1 MLKSLPAHRLGRFRQ
16 SSNASLGASPRLFIT
31 GLTRGRAPVLPP
43 RTSARLEISMLIHP
57 SLIEKVSLDSREHN
71 TDVAAD
77 IKRSFAYVGPITVVS
92 HEPCVPEAPV
102 NNEMRLICRMSRPYW
117 TSEGEGDQ
125 MWDAMRTWLEAKAYK
140 VASTIANFNKSR
152 SEAGHQTVSYDRV
165 ELDMKPY
172 AFGIACAQG
181 DELPDM
187 VAVASRVR
195 ELLAQGVLPADMAGI
210 EAPAAVSLAEQVEKA
225 CVQAEAAAAATEAAE
240 GELTGEVAAT
250 AVDGGVV
257 EGGEPAVGEA
267 AGEGEVAGGENAGTQ
282 ADEAAEGEA
291 AQAKAEPADGESA
304 EAQAT
309 PAESLRLAGDKQSA
323 CDDAAEQPA
332 EGTVSAEGGEP
343 AGKDVP
349 ASEEQPTESEAPARL
364 KHASD
369 NLGSLDYTM
378 WDVRLADGTVR
389 TLDSVAGTWA

>member
-1 MLKSLPAHRLGRFRQ
+1 
-16 SSNASLGASPRLFIT
+16 
-31 GLTRGRAPVLPP
+31 
-43 RTSARLEISMLIHP
+43 MLIHP

-71 TDVAAD
+71 ADVAAD

-92 HEPCVPEAPV
+92 HEPVAPEAPV

-152 SEAGHQTVSYDRV
+152 SEAGYQTVSYDRV

-181 DELPDM
+181 DELPDV

-210 EAPAAVSLAEQVEKA
+210 EVPATASLAEQVEKA
-225 CVQAEAAAAATEAAE
+225 RVQAEAAAAA
-240 GELTGEVAAT
+240 
-250 AVDGGVV
+250 VV
-257 EGGEPAVGEA
+257 
-267 AGEGEVAGGENAGTQ
+267 AGEGEPTDGEVAEVQ
-282 ADEAAEGEA
+282 ADEAQAAPAEAGEA
-291 AQAKAEPADGESA
+291 AVASEGTA
-304 EAQAT
+304 
-309 PAESLRLAGDKQSA
+309 PAESEQPTENVE
-323 CDDAAEQPA
+323 AAE
-332 EGTVSAEGGEP
+332 
-343 AGKDVP
+343 KDVP
-349 ASEEQPTESEAPARL
+349 AGGEQLAEPEAPARL

-369 NLGSLDYTM
+369 NLASLDYTM

>member
-1 MLKSLPAHRLGRFRQ
+1 
-16 SSNASLGASPRLFIT
+16 
-31 GLTRGRAPVLPP
+31 
-43 RTSARLEISMLIHP
+43 MLIHP

-71 TDVAAD
+71 ADVAAD

-92 HEPCVPEAPV
+92 HEPCAPEAPV

-181 DELPDM
+181 DELPDV

-195 ELLAQGVLPADMAGI
+195 ELLAQGVLPADMAGV

-225 CVQAEAAAAATEAAE
+225 RVQAEAAAAAQ
-240 GELTGEVAAT
+240 
-250 AVDGGVV
+250 
-257 EGGEPAVGEA
+257 A
-267 AGEGEVAGGENAGTQ
+267 AGEGEPTDGEVAEVQ
-282 ADEAAEGEA
+282 ADEAQAASAKAGEA
-291 AQAKAEPADGESA
+291 EVASESTA
-304 EAQAT
+304 
-309 PAESLRLAGDKQSA
+309 PAESEQPTENVEAAEKEVPAGG
-323 CDDAAEQPA
+323 EQPA
-332 EGTVSAEGGEP
+332 EP
-343 AGKDVP
+343 
-349 ASEEQPTESEAPARL
+349 EAPARL

-369 NLGSLDYTM
+369 NLASLDYTM

-389 TLDSVAGTWA
+389 TLNSVAGTWA

>member
-1 MLKSLPAHRLGRFRQ
+1 
-16 SSNASLGASPRLFIT
+16 
-31 GLTRGRAPVLPP
+31 
-43 RTSARLEISMLIHP
+43 MLIHP

-71 TDVAAD
+71 ADVAAD
-77 IKRSFAYVGPITVVS
+77 IKRSFAYVGPIAVVS
-92 HEPCVPEAPV
+92 HEPVAPEAPV

-181 DELPDM
+181 DELPDV

-210 EAPAAVSLAEQVEKA
+210 EAPAATSLAEQVEKA
-225 CVQAEAAAAATEAAE
+225 RVQAEAAAAAEAA
-240 GELTGEVAAT
+240 GE
-250 AVDGGVV
+250 
-257 EGGEPAVGEA
+257 GEPAVGEA

-291 AQAKAEPADGESA
+291 AQAKAESADGENGEAQAAPVKSA
-304 EAQAT
+304 EAQAAPAKAAEAQAA

-332 EGTVSAEGGEP
+332 EDAVSADSVEP

-349 ASEEQPTESEAPARL
+349 AGEEQPTESETPARL

>member
-1 MLKSLPAHRLGRFRQ
+1 
-16 SSNASLGASPRLFIT
+16 
-31 GLTRGRAPVLPP
+31 
-43 RTSARLEISMLIHP
+43 MLIHP

-71 TDVAAD
+71 ADVAAD

-92 HEPCVPEAPV
+92 HEPCAPEAPV

-117 TSEGEGDQ
+117 TSEGDGDQ
-125 MWDAMRTWLEAKAYK
+125 MWEAMRTWLEAKAYK

-181 DELPDM
+181 DELPDV

-195 ELLAQGVLPADMAGI
+195 ELLAQGVLPADMTGI
-210 EAPAAVSLAEQVEKA
+210 EAPTAASLAEQVEDA
-225 CVQAEAAAAATEAAE
+225 RVQAEAETAAAA
-240 GELTGEVAAT
+240 
-250 AVDGGVV
+250 
-257 EGGEPAVGEA
+257 A
-267 AGEGEVAGGENAGTQ
+267 AGEGEGVQGE
-282 ADEAAEGEA
+282 ADEAQG
-291 AQAKAEPADGESA
+291 AQDEDA
-304 EAQAT
+304 EAQAACEAAAPT
-309 PAESLRLAGDKQSA
+309 SGEQPVENAGDVSAGDEKPAE
-323 CDDAAEQPA
+323 P
-332 EGTVSAEGGEP
+332 
-343 AGKDVP
+343 
-349 ASEEQPTESEAPARL
+349 EAPARL

-369 NLGSLDYTM
+369 NLASLDYTM

>member
-1 MLKSLPAHRLGRFRQ
+1 
-16 SSNASLGASPRLFIT
+16 
-31 GLTRGRAPVLPP
+31 
-43 RTSARLEISMLIHP
+43 MLIHP
-57 SLIEKVSLDSREHN
+57 SLIEKVSLDFREHN
-71 TDVAAD
+71 ADVAAD

-92 HEPCVPEAPV
+92 HEPCAPEVPV

-172 AFGIACAQG
+172 AFGIACTQG
-181 DELPDM
+181 DELPDV

-195 ELLAQGVLPADMAGI
+195 ELLAQGVLPADMVGI
-210 EAPAAVSLAEQVEKA
+210 EAPAAASLAEQVENA
-225 CVQAEAAAAATEAAE
+225 RVQVEAAAAAEAAE
-240 GELTGEVAAT
+240 
-250 AVDGGVV
+250 
-257 EGGEPAVGEA
+257 GEPAVGEA

-349 ASEEQPTESEAPARL
+349 ASEEQPTESETPARL

>member
-1 MLKSLPAHRLGRFRQ
+1 
-16 SSNASLGASPRLFIT
+16 
-31 GLTRGRAPVLPP
+31 
-43 RTSARLEISMLIHP
+43 MLIHP

-92 HEPCVPEAPV
+92 HEPCAPEAPV

-140 VASTIANFNKSR
+140 VASTIANFNTSR

-181 DELPDM
+181 DELPDV

-210 EAPAAVSLAEQVEKA
+210 EAPAAASLAEQVEKA
-225 CVQAEAAAAATEAAE
+225 RVQAEAAAAA
-240 GELTGEVAAT
+240 
-250 AVDGGVV
+250 AV
-257 EGGEPAVGEA
+257 
-267 AGEGEVAGGENAGTQ
+267 AGEGEPTNGEVAEVQ
-282 ADEAAEGEA
+282 ADDAQAAPAEAGEA
-291 AQAKAEPADGESA
+291 EVASEGTA
-304 EAQAT
+304 
-309 PAESLRLAGDKQSA
+309 PAES
-323 CDDAAEQPA
+323 EQPT
-332 EGTVSAEGGEP
+332 ENVEP
-343 AGKDVP
+343 AEKDVP
-349 ASEEQPTESEAPARL
+349 ASEEQPAEPEAPARL

>member
-1 MLKSLPAHRLGRFRQ
+1 
-16 SSNASLGASPRLFIT
+16 
-31 GLTRGRAPVLPP
+31 
-43 RTSARLEISMLIHP
+43 MLIHP
-57 SLIEKVSLDSREHN
+57 SLIEKASLDSREHN
-71 TDVAAD
+71 ADVAAD

-92 HEPCVPEAPV
+92 HEPAAPEAPV

-181 DELPDM
+181 DELPDV

-210 EAPAAVSLAEQVEKA
+210 EVPAAASLAEQVEKA
-225 CVQAEAAAAATEAAE
+225 RVQAEAAAAAAVAGE
-240 GELTGEVAAT
+240 GELAGEVAAA

-257 EGGEPAVGEA
+257 EGSEPAV
-267 AGEGEVAGGENAGTQ
+267 GEGEVAGGENAGTQ

-291 AQAKAEPADGESA
+291 AQTKVEPADGEGAEAQAAPAKAA

-309 PAESLRLAGDKQSA
+309 PAESLRLSGDKQSA

-332 EGTVSAEGGEP
+332 ENAVSADSVEP

-349 ASEEQPTESEAPARL
+349 ASGEQPAEPEAPARL

-378 WDVRLADGTVR
+378 WDVRLADGTVC

>member
-1 MLKSLPAHRLGRFRQ
+1 
-16 SSNASLGASPRLFIT
+16 
-31 GLTRGRAPVLPP
+31 
-43 RTSARLEISMLIHP
+43 MLIHP

-71 TDVAAD
+71 ADVAAD
-77 IKRSFAYVGPITVVS
+77 IKRSFAYVGPITVVA
-92 HEPCVPEAPV
+92 HEPSAPEVPV

-117 TSEGEGDQ
+117 TSEGDGAQ

-181 DELPDM
+181 DELPDV

-210 EAPAAVSLAEQVEKA
+210 EAPAAASLAEQVENA
-225 CVQAEAAAAATEAAE
+225 RVQAEAAAAA
-240 GELTGEVAAT
+240 AT
-250 AVDGGVV
+250 
-257 EGGEPAVGEA
+257 A
-267 AGEGEVAGGENAGTQ
+267 AGEGEAVQGE
-282 ADEAAEGEA
+282 ADEAQGTPIEADEDQGAEAAAVPAEGAEIQANEA
-291 AQAKAEPADGESA
+291 TEGEVAQAKGESADDEGA
-304 EAQAT
+304 EAQAVPAKAAEAQAA
-309 PAESLRLAGDKQSA
+309 PAESLKLSGDKQSA

-332 EGTVSAEGGEP
+332 ENAEDAE
-343 AGKDVP
+343 KDVP
-349 ASEEQPTESEAPARL
+349 AGDEKPAEPEAPARL

-369 NLGSLDYTM
+369 NLASLDYTM
-378 WDVRLADGTVR
+378 WDVHLADGSVR

>member
-1 MLKSLPAHRLGRFRQ
+1 
-16 SSNASLGASPRLFIT
+16 
-31 GLTRGRAPVLPP
+31 
-43 RTSARLEISMLIHP
+43 MLIHP

-71 TDVAAD
+71 ADVAAD

-92 HEPCVPEAPV
+92 HEPCAPEAPV

-181 DELPDM
+181 DELPDV

-195 ELLAQGVLPADMAGI
+195 ELLVQGVLPADMAGI

-225 CVQAEAAAAATEAAE
+225 RVQAEAAAAAEDAAE
-240 GELTGEVAAT
+240 GEPTDGEVA
-250 AVDGGVV
+250 
-257 EGGEPAVGEA
+257 
-267 AGEGEVAGGENAGTQ
+267 EVQ
-282 ADEAAEGEA
+282 ADEAQAAPAGAGEA
-291 AQAKAEPADGESA
+291 EVASEGTA
-304 EAQAT
+304 
-309 PAESLRLAGDKQSA
+309 PAES
-323 CDDAAEQPA
+323 EQPT
-332 EGTVSAEGGEP
+332 ENVEP

-349 ASEEQPTESEAPARL
+349 AGGEQPADPEAPARL

>member
-1 MLKSLPAHRLGRFRQ
+1 
-16 SSNASLGASPRLFIT
+16 
-31 GLTRGRAPVLPP
+31 
-43 RTSARLEISMLIHP
+43 MLIHP

-92 HEPCVPEAPV
+92 HEPCAPEAPV

-172 AFGIACAQG
+172 AFGIACAQS
-181 DELPDM
+181 DELPDV

-225 CVQAEAAAAATEAAE
+225 RVQAEAAAVAGE
-240 GELTGEVAAT
+240 GELTGEVAVA
-250 AVDGGVV
+250 AADGGVA
-257 EGGEPAVGEA
+257 EGGELAGGEA
-267 AGEGEVAGGENAGTQ
+267 AGEGEVAGGKSVGTQ

-291 AQAKAEPADGESA
+291 AQTKVEPADGENGEAQAVPAKAA
-304 EAQAT
+304 EAQAA
-309 PAESLRLAGDKQSA
+309 PAESLRLSGDEQSA
-323 CDDAAEQPA
+323 CDDAAERPA
-332 EGTVSAEGGEP
+332 EDAVSAEPAEP

-349 ASEEQPTESEAPARL
+349 ASGEQPVEPEAPACL

-369 NLGSLDYTM
+369 NLASLDYTM

>member
-1 MLKSLPAHRLGRFRQ
+1 
-16 SSNASLGASPRLFIT
+16 
-31 GLTRGRAPVLPP
+31 
-43 RTSARLEISMLIHP
+43 MLIHP

-71 TDVAAD
+71 ADVAAD
-77 IKRSFAYVGPITVVS
+77 IKRSFAYVGPITVAS
-92 HEPCVPEAPV
+92 HEPCAPEAPV

-181 DELPDM
+181 DELPDV

-210 EAPAAVSLAEQVEKA
+210 EAPAAASLAEQVEKA
-225 CVQAEAAAAATEAAE
+225 RVQAEAAAAAAVAGE
-240 GELTGEVAAT
+240 GEPTGEVVVAA
-250 AVDGGVV
+250 AVDGGAA
-257 EGGEPAVGEA
+257 EGDEPAGGEA
-267 AGEGEVAGGENAGTQ
+267 AGESELAGGKSVGIQ
-282 ADEAAEGEA
+282 ADETAEGEA
-291 AQAKAEPADGESA
+291 AQAKVEPADGESA
-304 EAQAT
+304 EAQAVPVKPAEAQAV

-323 CDDAAEQPA
+323 CDDAAEQSA
-332 EGTVSAEGGEP
+332 EGTVSAEGCEP

-349 ASEEQPTESEAPARL
+349 AGGEQPAEPEAPARL

>member
-1 MLKSLPAHRLGRFRQ
+1 
-16 SSNASLGASPRLFIT
+16 
-31 GLTRGRAPVLPP
+31 
-43 RTSARLEISMLIHP
+43 MLIHP

-71 TDVAAD
+71 ADVAAD

-152 SEAGHQTVSYDRV
+152 NEAGHQTVSYDRV

-181 DELPDM
+181 DELPDV

-225 CVQAEAAAAATEAAE
+225 RVQAEAAAAAAGNVAEAAPAKE
-240 GELTGEVAAT
+240 GE
-250 AVDGGVV
+250 
-257 EGGEPAVGEA
+257 
-267 AGEGEVAGGENAGTQ
+267 
-282 ADEAAEGEA
+282 
-291 AQAKAEPADGESA
+291 
-304 EAQAT
+304 
-309 PAESLRLAGDKQSA
+309 
-323 CDDAAEQPA
+323 
-332 EGTVSAEGGEP
+332 
-343 AGKDVP
+343 
-349 ASEEQPTESEAPARL
+349 
-364 KHASD
+364 
-369 NLGSLDYTM
+369 
-378 WDVRLADGTVR
+378 
-389 TLDSVAGTWA
+389 

>member
-1 MLKSLPAHRLGRFRQ
+1 
-16 SSNASLGASPRLFIT
+16 
-31 GLTRGRAPVLPP
+31 
-43 RTSARLEISMLIHP
+43 MLIHP

-92 HEPCVPEAPV
+92 HEPAAPEAPV

-172 AFGIACAQG
+172 AFGIACARG
-181 DELPDM
+181 DELPDV

-225 CVQAEAAAAATEAAE
+225 RVQAEAAAAAEAAE

-250 AVDGGVV
+250 AVDGGTA
-257 EGGEPAVGEA
+257 EGGEPAAGEA
-267 AGEGEVAGGENAGTQ
+267 AGEGEMAAGESAGTQ

-291 AQAKAEPADGESA
+291 VQAKAEPADGENGEAQAVPVTSA

-323 CDDAAEQPA
+323 YDDAAKQPA
-332 EGTVSAEGGEP
+332 EDTVSAEGGEP

-349 ASEEQPTESEAPARL
+349 AGGEQPAEPEAPARL

>member
-1 MLKSLPAHRLGRFRQ
+1 
-16 SSNASLGASPRLFIT
+16 
-31 GLTRGRAPVLPP
+31 
-43 RTSARLEISMLIHP
+43 MLIHP

-71 TDVAAD
+71 ADVAAD

-92 HEPCVPEAPV
+92 HEPAAPEAPV
-102 NNEMRLICRMSRPYW
+102 NNEMRLICRMGRPYW
-117 TSEGEGDQ
+117 TSEGEGNQ
-125 MWDAMRTWLEAKAYK
+125 MWDAMRAWLEAKAYK

-152 SEAGHQTVSYDRV
+152 GEAGHQTVSYDRV

-181 DELPDM
+181 DELPDV

-210 EAPAAVSLAEQVEKA
+210 EAPAAASLAEQVEKA
-225 CVQAEAAAAATEAAE
+225 RVQAEAAAAAVVARE
-240 GELTGEVAAT
+240 G
-250 AVDGGVV
+250 
-257 EGGEPAVGEA
+257 
-267 AGEGEVAGGENAGTQ
+267 
-282 ADEAAEGEA
+282 
-291 AQAKAEPADGESA
+291 EPADGEVA
-304 EAQAT
+304 EVQADEAQAAPAEAGEAEVASEGT
-309 PAESLRLAGDKQSA
+309 APAESEQSA
-323 CDDAAEQPA
+323 ENVEAVREDAPADDEQPA
-332 EGTVSAEGGEP
+332 EP
-343 AGKDVP
+343 
-349 ASEEQPTESEAPARL
+349 EAPARL

>member
-1 MLKSLPAHRLGRFRQ
+1 
-16 SSNASLGASPRLFIT
+16 
-31 GLTRGRAPVLPP
+31 
-43 RTSARLEISMLIHP
+43 MLIHP

-71 TDVAAD
+71 ADVAAD

-92 HEPCVPEAPV
+92 HEPCAPEAPV

-181 DELPDM
+181 DELPDV

-195 ELLAQGVLPADMAGI
+195 ELLAQGVLPADMAGV
-210 EAPAAVSLAEQVEKA
+210 EAPAAASLAEQVEKA
-225 CVQAEAAAAATEAAE
+225 RVQAEAAAAA
-240 GELTGEVAAT
+240 
-250 AVDGGVV
+250 
-257 EGGEPAVGEA
+257 
-267 AGEGEVAGGENAGTQ
+267 
-282 ADEAAEGEA
+282 EAAEGEA
-291 AQAKAEPADGESA
+291 AQAKVEPANGESAGAQAASAKAA
-304 EAQAT
+304 EAQAV
-309 PAESLRLAGDKQSA
+309 PAESIRLSGDEQSA

-332 EGTVSAEGGEP
+332 EDAVPAEGGEP
-343 AGKDVP
+343 VEKEVP
-349 ASEEQPTESEAPARL
+349 ASEEQPAEPEAPARL

>member
-1 MLKSLPAHRLGRFRQ
+1 
-16 SSNASLGASPRLFIT
+16 
-31 GLTRGRAPVLPP
+31 
-43 RTSARLEISMLIHP
+43 MLIHP

-92 HEPCVPEAPV
+92 HEPAAPEAPV

-140 VASTIANFNKSR
+140 VASTIANFNTSR

-181 DELPDM
+181 DELPDV

-210 EAPAAVSLAEQVEKA
+210 EAPAAASLAEQVEKA
-225 CVQAEAAAAATEAAE
+225 RVQAEAAA
-240 GELTGEVAAT
+240 V
-250 AVDGGVV
+250 
-257 EGGEPAVGEA
+257 
-267 AGEGEVAGGENAGTQ
+267 AGEG
-282 ADEAAEGEA
+282 
-291 AQAKAEPADGESA
+291 EPADGEVA
-304 EAQAT
+304 EVQADEAQAAPAEAGEAEVASEGT
-309 PAESLRLAGDKQSA
+309 APAESEQSA
-323 CDDAAEQPA
+323 ENVEAAREDAPADDEQPA
-332 EGTVSAEGGEP
+332 E
-343 AGKDVP
+343 
-349 ASEEQPTESEAPARL
+349 SEVPARL

>member
-1 MLKSLPAHRLGRFRQ
+1 
-16 SSNASLGASPRLFIT
+16 
-31 GLTRGRAPVLPP
+31 
-43 RTSARLEISMLIHP
+43 MLIHP

-71 TDVAAD
+71 ADVAAD

-92 HEPCVPEAPV
+92 HEPCAPEAPV

-172 AFGIACAQG
+172 AFGIACVQG
-181 DELPDM
+181 DELPDV

-195 ELLAQGVLPADMAGI
+195 ELLAQGVLPADMAGV
-210 EAPAAVSLAEQVEKA
+210 EAPAAASLAEQVEKA
-225 CVQAEAAAAATEAAE
+225 RVQAEAAAAAQ
-240 GELTGEVAAT
+240 
-250 AVDGGVV
+250 
-257 EGGEPAVGEA
+257 A
-267 AGEGEVAGGENAGTQ
+267 AGEGEPTDGEVAEVQ
-282 ADEAAEGEA
+282 ADEAQAAPAEAGEA
-291 AQAKAEPADGESA
+291 EVASESTA
-304 EAQAT
+304 
-309 PAESLRLAGDKQSA
+309 PAESEQPTENVEAAEKDAPAGG
-323 CDDAAEQPA
+323 EQPA
-332 EGTVSAEGGEP
+332 EP
-343 AGKDVP
+343 
-349 ASEEQPTESEAPARL
+349 EAPARL

-369 NLGSLDYTM
+369 NLASLDYTM

>member
-1 MLKSLPAHRLGRFRQ
+1 
-16 SSNASLGASPRLFIT
+16 
-31 GLTRGRAPVLPP
+31 
-43 RTSARLEISMLIHP
+43 MLIHP

-92 HEPCVPEAPV
+92 HEPAAPEAPV

-181 DELPDM
+181 DELPDV

-225 CVQAEAAAAATEAAE
+225 RVQAEAAAAAAVA
-240 GELTGEVAAT
+240 GE
-250 AVDGGVV
+250 
-257 EGGEPAVGEA
+257 GEPAVGEA

-304 EAQAT
+304 EVQAT

-332 EGTVSAEGGEP
+332 EDAVSAEGGEP

-349 ASEEQPTESEAPARL
+349 AGGEQPAEPEAPARL

>member
-1 MLKSLPAHRLGRFRQ
+1 
-16 SSNASLGASPRLFIT
+16 
-31 GLTRGRAPVLPP
+31 
-43 RTSARLEISMLIHP
+43 MLIHP

-71 TDVAAD
+71 ADVVAD

-92 HEPCVPEAPV
+92 NEPAAPEAPV

-172 AFGIACAQG
+172 AFGIACAQS
-181 DELPDM
+181 DELPDV

-210 EAPAAVSLAEQVEKA
+210 EVPAAASLAEQVEKA
-225 CVQAEAAAAATEAAE
+225 RVQAEAAAAAAVAGE

-250 AVDGGVV
+250 SVDGGAA
-257 EGGEPAVGEA
+257 EGDEPA
-267 AGEGEVAGGENAGTQ
+267 GGKSAGTQ
-282 ADEAAEGEA
+282 ADEAAEGAGTQADETAEGEA
-291 AQAKAEPADGESA
+291 AQAQVEPADGEAAEVQAAPVKPA
-304 EAQAT
+304 EAQVA
-309 PAESLRLAGDKQSA
+309 PAESLMLAGDKQSV
-323 CDDAAEQPA
+323 CDDAAEHPA
-332 EGTVSAEGGEP
+332 EDAVSVEGGEP

-349 ASEEQPTESEAPARL
+349 ASEEQPTEPEAPARL

>member
-1 MLKSLPAHRLGRFRQ
+1 
-16 SSNASLGASPRLFIT
+16 
-31 GLTRGRAPVLPP
+31 
-43 RTSARLEISMLIHP
+43 MLIHP

-71 TDVAAD
+71 ADVAAD

-92 HEPCVPEAPV
+92 HEPCAPEAPV

-181 DELPDM
+181 DELPDV

-210 EAPAAVSLAEQVEKA
+210 EAPAAASLAEQVENA
-225 CVQAEAAAAATEAAE
+225 RVQAEAETAAAAAAGE
-240 GELTGEVAAT
+240 GELTGEIAAT
-250 AVDGGVV
+250 AVDGGVA
-257 EGGEPAVGEA
+257 EGGESAVGEA
-267 AGEGEVAGGENAGTQ
+267 AGEYGGKLADGKSAGTQ

-291 AQAKAEPADGESA
+291 AQAKVEPADDEGA
-304 EAQAT
+304 EAQAVPAKAAEAQAA
-309 PAESLRLAGDKQSA
+309 PAESLKLSGDKQSA
-323 CDDAAEQPA
+323 CDDAAEQPVEDA
-332 EGTVSAEGGEP
+332 ASAEGAEVAGEDAFASDKKPAEP
-343 AGKDVP
+343 A
-349 ASEEQPTESEAPARL
+349 APARL
-364 KHASD
+364 RHASD
-369 NLGSLDYTM
+369 NLTSLDYTM
-378 WDVRLADGTVR
+378 WDVRLADGSVR

>member
-1 MLKSLPAHRLGRFRQ
+1 
-16 SSNASLGASPRLFIT
+16 
-31 GLTRGRAPVLPP
+31 
-43 RTSARLEISMLIHP
+43 MLIHP

-71 TDVAAD
+71 ADVAAD

-92 HEPCVPEAPV
+92 HEPCAPGAPA

-181 DELPDM
+181 DELPDV

-195 ELLAQGVLPADMAGI
+195 ELLAQGVLPADMTGI
-210 EAPAAVSLAEQVEKA
+210 EAPAAASLAEQVEKA
-225 CVQAEAAAAATEAAE
+225 RVQAEAAAAAAVAGE
-240 GELTGEVAAT
+240 GELSGEVAAI
-250 AVDGGVV
+250 AADGGVA
-257 EGGEPAVGEA
+257 EGGELAGGEA
-267 AGEGEVAGGENAGTQ
+267 AGESELAGGKSAGTQ

-291 AQAKAEPADGESA
+291 AQTKVEPADGENGEVQAAPVKPA
-304 EAQAT
+304 EAQPA
-309 PAESLRLAGDKQSA
+309 PAESLKLSGDKQSA

-332 EGTVSAEGGEP
+332 EDAVPAEGGEP
-343 AGKDVP
+343 VEKEVP
-349 ASEEQPTESEAPARL
+349 AGGEQPAEPEAPARL

>member
-1 MLKSLPAHRLGRFRQ
+1 
-16 SSNASLGASPRLFIT
+16 
-31 GLTRGRAPVLPP
+31 
-43 RTSARLEISMLIHP
+43 MLIHP

-71 TDVAAD
+71 ADVAAD

-92 HEPCVPEAPV
+92 HEPAAPEAPV
-102 NNEMRLICRMSRPYW
+102 NNEMRLICRMGRPYW

-140 VASTIANFNKSR
+140 VASTIANFNTSR

-181 DELPDM
+181 DELPDV

-210 EAPAAVSLAEQVEKA
+210 EAPAAASLAEQVEKA
-225 CVQAEAAAAATEAAE
+225 RVQAAAAAVAGE
-240 GELTGEVAAT
+240 GELTGEVAAA

-267 AGEGEVAGGENAGTQ
+267 AGESELAGGKSAGTQ
-282 ADEAAEGEA
+282 ADETAEGEA
-291 AQAKAEPADGESA
+291 AQAQVEPADGESA
-304 EAQAT
+304 EAQAAPVKPAEAQVA

-323 CDDAAEQPA
+323 CDDAAEHPA
-332 EGTVSAEGGEP
+332 EDAVSAEGGEP

-349 ASEEQPTESEAPARL
+349 AGDEQPAEPEAPARL

>member
-1 MLKSLPAHRLGRFRQ
+1 
-16 SSNASLGASPRLFIT
+16 
-31 GLTRGRAPVLPP
+31 
-43 RTSARLEISMLIHP
+43 MLIHP
-57 SLIEKVSLDSREHN
+57 SLIEKVSLDFREHN
-71 TDVAAD
+71 ADVAAD

-92 HEPCVPEAPV
+92 HEPCAPEVPV

-172 AFGIACAQG
+172 AYGIACTQG
-181 DELPDM
+181 DELPDV

-195 ELLAQGVLPADMAGI
+195 ELLAQGVLPADMVGI
-210 EAPAAVSLAEQVEKA
+210 EAPAAASLAEQVENA
-225 CVQAEAAAAATEAAE
+225 RVQVEAAAAAEAAE
-240 GELTGEVAAT
+240 
-250 AVDGGVV
+250 
-257 EGGEPAVGEA
+257 GEPAVGEA

-349 ASEEQPTESEAPARL
+349 ASEEQPTESETPARL

>member
-1 MLKSLPAHRLGRFRQ
+1 
-16 SSNASLGASPRLFIT
+16 
-31 GLTRGRAPVLPP
+31 
-43 RTSARLEISMLIHP
+43 MLIHP

-71 TDVAAD
+71 ADVAAD

-92 HEPCVPEAPV
+92 HEPAAPEAPV

-152 SEAGHQTVSYDRV
+152 SEAGHRTVSYDRV

-181 DELPDM
+181 DELPDV

-210 EAPAAVSLAEQVEKA
+210 EAPAAASLAEQVEKA
-225 CVQAEAAAAATEAAE
+225 RVQAETAAAAAEAAK
-240 GELTGEVAAT
+240 GEPTDGEVA
-250 AVDGGVV
+250 
-257 EGGEPAVGEA
+257 
-267 AGEGEVAGGENAGTQ
+267 EVQ
-282 ADEAAEGEA
+282 ADEAQAAPAEAGEA
-291 AQAKAEPADGESA
+291 EVASEGTA
-304 EAQAT
+304 
-309 PAESLRLAGDKQSA
+309 PAESEQPTENVE
-323 CDDAAEQPA
+323 AAE
-332 EGTVSAEGGEP
+332 
-343 AGKDVP
+343 KDVP
-349 ASEEQPTESEAPARL
+349 ASDEQPAESEAPARL

-369 NLGSLDYTM
+369 NLGSLDYTR

>member
-1 MLKSLPAHRLGRFRQ
+1 
-16 SSNASLGASPRLFIT
+16 
-31 GLTRGRAPVLPP
+31 
-43 RTSARLEISMLIHP
+43 MLIHP

-71 TDVAAD
+71 ADVAAD
-77 IKRSFAYVGPITVVS
+77 IKRSFAYVGPITVVA
-92 HEPCVPEAPV
+92 HEPCAPEAPV

-181 DELPDM
+181 DELPDV

-210 EAPAAVSLAEQVEKA
+210 EAPAAASLAEQVENA
-225 CVQAEAAAAATEAAE
+225 RVQAEAETAAAA
-240 GELTGEVAAT
+240 
-250 AVDGGVV
+250 
-257 EGGEPAVGEA
+257 A
-267 AGEGEVAGGENAGTQ
+267 AGEGEPAQ
-282 ADEAAEGEA
+282 GEA
-291 AQAKAEPADGESA
+291 TEAQAAQGEDAEVQGAQGEDACENA
-304 EAQAT
+304 EAQAVPAKAAEAQAA
-309 PAESLRLAGDKQSA
+309 PAESLKLSGDKQSA
-323 CDDAAEQPA
+323 CDDAAEQPVEDAASA
-332 EGTVSAEGGEP
+332 EGTEVAGEDASASDKKPGEP
-343 AGKDVP
+343 
-349 ASEEQPTESEAPARL
+349 EAPARL

-369 NLGSLDYTM
+369 NLASLDYTM
-378 WDVRLADGTVR
+378 WDVRLADGSVR

>member
-1 MLKSLPAHRLGRFRQ
+1 
-16 SSNASLGASPRLFIT
+16 
-31 GLTRGRAPVLPP
+31 
-43 RTSARLEISMLIHP
+43 MLIHP

-71 TDVAAD
+71 ADVAAD

-92 HEPCVPEAPV
+92 HEPCAPEAPV

-181 DELPDM
+181 DELPDV

-225 CVQAEAAAAATEAAE
+225 RVQAEAAAAAAEAAE
-240 GELTGEVAAT
+240 
-250 AVDGGVV
+250 
-257 EGGEPAVGEA
+257 GEPAVGEA
-267 AGEGEVAGGENAGTQ
+267 AGEGEMAAGKSAGTQ

-291 AQAKAEPADGESA
+291 AQAKVEPADGESA
-304 EAQAT
+304 EAQAAPAEAAEAQAA

-323 CDDAAEQPA
+323 CDDAVEQPF
-332 EGTVSAEGGEP
+332 EDTVSAEGGEP

-349 ASEEQPTESEAPARL
+349 ASEEQPTEPEAPACL

>member
-1 MLKSLPAHRLGRFRQ
+1 
-16 SSNASLGASPRLFIT
+16 
-31 GLTRGRAPVLPP
+31 
-43 RTSARLEISMLIHP
+43 MLIHP

-71 TDVAAD
+71 ADVAAD

-225 CVQAEAAAAATEAAE
+225 RVQAEAAAAAEAAE
-240 GELTGEVAAT
+240 
-250 AVDGGVV
+250 
-257 EGGEPAVGEA
+257 GEPAVGEA

-291 AQAKAEPADGESA
+291 AQTKVEPADGESA
-304 EAQAT
+304 EAQAV
-309 PAESLRLAGDKQSA
+309 PAESLRLVGDKQSA

-332 EGTVSAEGGEP
+332 EDTVSAEGGEP

-349 ASEEQPTESEAPARL
+349 ASEEQPTESETPARL

>member
-1 MLKSLPAHRLGRFRQ
+1 
-16 SSNASLGASPRLFIT
+16 
-31 GLTRGRAPVLPP
+31 
-43 RTSARLEISMLIHP
+43 MLIHP

-71 TDVAAD
+71 ADVVAD

-92 HEPCVPEAPV
+92 HEPCAPEAPV

-181 DELPDM
+181 DELPDV

-210 EAPAAVSLAEQVEKA
+210 EAPAAASLAEQVENA
-225 CVQAEAAAAATEAAE
+225 RVQAEAETAAAA
-240 GELTGEVAAT
+240 
-250 AVDGGVV
+250 
-257 EGGEPAVGEA
+257 A
-267 AGEGEVAGGENAGTQ
+267 AGEGEAAGVEGAEAQGAEAQ
-282 ADEAAEGEA
+282 ADEAQAAPVEAGEA
-291 AQAKAEPADGESA
+291 EVASEGTA
-304 EAQAT
+304 
-309 PAESLRLAGDKQSA
+309 PAESEQPVENAGDAEDAEKDVSA
-323 CDDAAEQPA
+323 GDEQP
-332 EGTVSAEGGEP
+332 GEP
-343 AGKDVP
+343 
-349 ASEEQPTESEAPARL
+349 EAPARL
-364 KHASD
+364 KNASD
-369 NLGSLDYTM
+369 NLTSLDYTM

>member
-1 MLKSLPAHRLGRFRQ
+1 
-16 SSNASLGASPRLFIT
+16 
-31 GLTRGRAPVLPP
+31 
-43 RTSARLEISMLIHP
+43 MLIHP

-71 TDVAAD
+71 ADVAAD

-92 HEPCVPEAPV
+92 HEPCAPEAPV

-117 TSEGEGDQ
+117 TSEGDGDQ

-181 DELPDM
+181 DELPDV

-210 EAPAAVSLAEQVEKA
+210 EAPAAASLAEQVENA
-225 CVQAEAAAAATEAAE
+225 RVQAEATAAAVVGE
-240 GELTGEVAAT
+240 GELTGEIAAT
-250 AVDGGVV
+250 AVDGGVA
-257 EGGEPAVGEA
+257 EGGESAVGEA
-267 AGEGEVAGGENAGTQ
+267 AGECGGKLAGGKSAGTQ

-291 AQAKAEPADGESA
+291 AQAKVEPADDEGA
-304 EAQAT
+304 EAQAVPAKAAEAQAA
-309 PAESLRLAGDKQSA
+309 PAESLKLSGDKQSA
-323 CDDAAEQPA
+323 CDDAAEQPVEDA
-332 EGTVSAEGGEP
+332 VSAEGAEVAGE
-343 AGKDVP
+343 DVP
-349 ASEEQPTESEAPARL
+349 AGGEKPGEPEAPARL

-369 NLGSLDYTM
+369 NLASLDYTM

>member
-1 MLKSLPAHRLGRFRQ
+1 
-16 SSNASLGASPRLFIT
+16 
-31 GLTRGRAPVLPP
+31 
-43 RTSARLEISMLIHP
+43 MLIHP

-71 TDVAAD
+71 ADVAAD
-77 IKRSFAYVGPITVVS
+77 IKRSFAYVGPITVVA
-92 HEPCVPEAPV
+92 HEPCAPEAPV

-140 VASTIANFNKSR
+140 VASTIANFNMSR

-181 DELPDM
+181 DELPDV

-210 EAPAAVSLAEQVEKA
+210 EAPAAASLAEQVENA
-225 CVQAEAAAAATEAAE
+225 RVQAEAETAAAAAAGE
-240 GELTGEVAAT
+240 GELTGKIAAT
-250 AVDGGVV
+250 AVDGGVA
-257 EGGEPAVGEA
+257 EGGESAVGEC
-267 AGEGEVAGGENAGTQ
+267 GDKLAGGKSAGTQ

-291 AQAKAEPADGESA
+291 AQAKVEPADDEGA
-304 EAQAT
+304 EAQAVPAKAAEAQAA
-309 PAESLRLAGDKQSA
+309 PAESLKLSGDKQSA
-323 CDDAAEQPA
+323 CDDAAEQPVEDA
-332 EGTVSAEGGEP
+332 ASAEGAEVAGEDASASDKKP
-343 AGKDVP
+343 AEP
-349 ASEEQPTESEAPARL
+349 EAPVRL
-364 KHASD
+364 SHASD
-369 NLGSLDYTM
+369 NLASLDYTM

>member
-1 MLKSLPAHRLGRFRQ
+1 
-16 SSNASLGASPRLFIT
+16 
-31 GLTRGRAPVLPP
+31 
-43 RTSARLEISMLIHP
+43 MLIHP

-71 TDVAAD
+71 ADVAAD

-92 HEPCVPEAPV
+92 HEPCAPEAPV

-140 VASTIANFNKSR
+140 VASTIANFNTSR

-181 DELPDM
+181 DELPDV

-210 EAPAAVSLAEQVEKA
+210 EAPAAASLAEQVEKA
-225 CVQAEAAAAATEAAE
+225 RVQAEAA
-240 GELTGEVAAT
+240 GESEM
-250 AVDGGVV
+250 
-257 EGGEPAVGEA
+257 
-267 AGEGEVAGGENAGTQ
+267 VAGKSSGTQ

-291 AQAKAEPADGESA
+291 AQTKVEPADGESA
-304 EAQAT
+304 EAQAVSAKAAEAQAA
-309 PAESLRLAGDKQSA
+309 PAESVELAGDKQSA

-332 EGTVSAEGGEP
+332 EDAVSAELAEP
-343 AGKDVP
+343 AEKNVP
-349 ASEEQPTESEAPARL
+349 ASGEQPAEPEAPARL

>member
-1 MLKSLPAHRLGRFRQ
+1 
-16 SSNASLGASPRLFIT
+16 
-31 GLTRGRAPVLPP
+31 
-43 RTSARLEISMLIHP
+43 MLIHP

-71 TDVAAD
+71 ADVAAD

-92 HEPCVPEAPV
+92 HEPAAPEAPA
-102 NNEMRLICRMSRPYW
+102 NNEIRLICRMSRPYW

-181 DELPDM
+181 DELPDV

-210 EAPAAVSLAEQVEKA
+210 EAPAAASLAEQVEKA
-225 CVQAEAAAAATEAAE
+225 RVQAEAAAAA
-240 GELTGEVAAT
+240 
-250 AVDGGVV
+250 AV
-257 EGGEPAVGEA
+257 
-267 AGEGEVAGGENAGTQ
+267 AGEGEPTNGEVAEVQ
-282 ADEAAEGEA
+282 ADDAQAAPAEAGEA
-291 AQAKAEPADGESA
+291 EVASEGTA
-304 EAQAT
+304 
-309 PAESLRLAGDKQSA
+309 PAES
-323 CDDAAEQPA
+323 EQPT
-332 EGTVSAEGGEP
+332 ENVEP
-343 AGKDVP
+343 AEKDVP
-349 ASEEQPTESEAPARL
+349 ASDEQPAEPEAPARL

>member
-1 MLKSLPAHRLGRFRQ
+1 
-16 SSNASLGASPRLFIT
+16 
-31 GLTRGRAPVLPP
+31 
-43 RTSARLEISMLIHP
+43 MLIHP

-92 HEPCVPEAPV
+92 HEPCAPEAPV

-140 VASTIANFNKSR
+140 VASTIANFNTSR

-181 DELPDM
+181 DELPDV

-210 EAPAAVSLAEQVEKA
+210 EAPAAASLAEQVEKA
-225 CVQAEAAAAATEAAE
+225 RVQAEAAAAAAVAGE
-240 GELTGEVAAT
+240 GEPTGEVAA
-250 AVDGGVV
+250 AVDGGVA
-257 EGGEPAVGEA
+257 EEGEPA
-267 AGEGEVAGGENAGTQ
+267 AGESELAGGKSVGTQ

-291 AQAKAEPADGESA
+291 AEAKVESADGEAA
-304 EAQAT
+304 EAQAA
-309 PAESLRLAGDKQSA
+309 PVKPAEVQAALAESLRLAGDKQSA
-323 CDDAAEQPA
+323 CDDAAEHPA
-332 EGTVSAEGGEP
+332 EDAVSAEGGEP

-349 ASEEQPTESEAPARL
+349 ASEEQPAEPEVPARL